1 MPFIT
6 RRGGC
11 PLASGQQK
19 AWRGQGHELLAPR
32 PSRGPPRPHTLTA
45 HPDTCTPHAQTRTTH
60 TQTHPPPH
68 LAHLPS
74 HSGPRSPRGFPSSAH
89 PHVARGDHQG
99 DRMAPERIAVCS
111 MPLRASRS
119 QHGAGTGAR
128 PVLSL
133 STAAG
138 DRGPLLRPLPS
149 RGGGNQSHSQEAL
162 GVLRGTGAVGA
173 EATLKAV
180 SEQRAGGKEGLAASA
195 WLRALAGRGLVL
207 ALG

>member
-1 MPFIT
+1 
-6 RRGGC
+6 
-11 PLASGQQK
+11 
-19 AWRGQGHELLAPR
+19 
-32 PSRGPPRPHTLTA
+32 
-45 HPDTCTPHAQTRTTH
+45 
-60 TQTHPPPH
+60 
-68 LAHLPS
+68 
-74 HSGPRSPRGFPSSAH
+74 
-89 PHVARGDHQG
+89 
-99 DRMAPERIAVCS
+99 MAPERIAVCS

-180 SEQRAGGKEGLAASA
+180 SEQRAGGKEGLAAGA